1 LHKYCNTAL
10 FDNLKVGD
18 IILLKNLYFA
28 NNKGQTLT
36 MVHRIA
42 QIHTNPQ
49 GERIVRTKG
58 DHTSAS
64 IPKLDYPISEV
75 LYRQT
80 HVCYSESGLNRIYT
94 VLLTARLCSQP
105 VNYIFVEV
113 IVAGMLIT
121 IVLFIQKECRKK
133 LSTSVK

>member
-1 LHKYCNTAL
+1 MIMIPPPPTSTTSIPGTPLSLFLLHKYCNTAL

-58 DHTSAS
+58 DHTPAS

-80 HVCYSESGLNRIYT
+80 HVCYSESGLNCQT
-94 VLLTARLCSQP
+94 VFS
-105 VNYIFVEV
+105 
-113 IVAGMLIT
+113 AG
-121 IVLFIQKECRKK
+121 K
-133 LSTSVK
+133 LHFC